1 MRVLAVLL
9 LTWSNFAS
17 AEAWSLDT
25 AWDPHCIVCAQP
37 EWPVEPIEAVPRY
50 TLDLE
55 FTEPATKGHVIT
67 LIGLQLLDVAT
78 TAYAIRKY
86 DCIVEL
92 NPLLPRRP
100 NVGDLLAL
108 KLVPL
113 IFIDDW
119 RATDQELAP
128 ATFVTAVVV
137 ANNFEVIHTASK
149 QCGRR

>member
-17 AEAWSLDT
+17 AEAWSLDSV
-25 AWDPHCIVCAQP
+25 WDPHCITCAELDWTQA
-37 EWPVEPIEAVPRY
+37 PIEPVQRY
-50 TLDLE
+50 HLDLE
-55 FTEPATKGHVIT
+55 FTEPATKGHVLT
-67 LIGLQLLDVAT
+67 LVGLQLLDVAT

-100 NVGDLLAL
+100 GVGDLVAL
-108 KLVPL
+108 KLLPL
-113 IFIDDW
+113 IFVDDW

-137 ANNFEVIHTASK
+137 VNNFEVIHTASK